1 MTYSR
6 IKVLVSNCTKN
17 GMYRVLLLRTAQA
30 ALPAGNQWVGDFLQQ
45 WFAILCKFL
54 GLLPEVGQR
63 GVAGDYKL
71 GIIG

>member
-1 MTYSR
+1 
-6 IKVLVSNCTKN
+6 
-17 GMYRVLLLRTAQA
+17 MYQVLLLRTAQA
-30 ALPAGNQWVGDFLQQ
+30 CTLPAGNQWVGDFLQQ
-45 WFAILCKFL
+45 RFAILCKFL